1 MDVSSFNA
9 SVLKVKKTI
18 KELKVTRMVVR
29 LFEAIE
35 EVYAVSAYSWQ
46 GADFRKS
53 RHPRQE
59 HLRERQ

>member
-9 SVLKVKKTI
+9 SVLKVEKTI

-35 EVYAVSAYSWQ
+35 EVYAVSAYSWT
-46 GADFRKS
+46 R
-53 RHPRQE
+53 R
-59 HLRERQ
+59 

>member
-18 KELKVTRMVVR
+18 KELKAMRMVVR
-29 LFEAIE
+29 LFETIE
-35 EVYAVSAYSWQ
+35 EVYAVSGQ

-53 RHPRQE
+53 RHARQE